1 MSRFK
6 IAASILSANFG
17 RLEEEVRK
25 AEEAGAD
32 WIHVDVMDGHFV
44 PNLTIGPPVLR
55 ALREIATRPLDV
67 HLMIEDPDRYLE
79 AFVES
84 GAARLGVHVEAC
96 RHLHRTLQAIR
107 RLGAKACVALNPA
120 TAASVIEPVLPSADQ
135 VLVMTVNPGF
145 GGQSLIE
152 EVLPKVREIRRMIDR
167 GGHDIEL
174 VVDGGIDPTNVDRVA
189 QYGARVF
196 VMGSAFFEKP
206 DYKVVTEAVRA
217 KLEPLE
223 QGDPES

>member
-6 IAASILSANFG
+6 IAPSILSANFG
-17 RLEEEVRK
+17 RLEEEVRR

-44 PNLTIGPPVLR
+44 PNLTIGPLVVR

-79 AFVES
+79 AFVEA

-120 TAASVIEPVLPSADQ
+120 TPALAIEPVLPNVDQ

-196 VMGSAFFEKP
+196 VMGSAFFGKA
-206 DYKVVTEAVRA
+206 DYKVVTDAVRA

-223 QGDPES
+223 QGDP